1 MSILLSISMFSI
13 VLLLDAMVNKSNLFS
28 NKKNNDSFNWVF
40 KIKPENDVMMKFTIL
55 FTT

>member
-1 MSILLSISMFSI
+1 MFSI
-13 VLLLDAMVNKSNLFS
+13 VLLLDAMVNKSNLFPD
-28 NKKNNDSFNWVF
+28 KKNNDSFNWVF